1 MKVYGVAE
9 RAVKRM
15 TCALQS
21 ASSAWLSAFLF
32 FYLGRVRWETA
43 PNKLDDEENE
53 TVLCLQ
59 NRNRLRVVLAFAL
72 AVAGIRECCSSYAG
86 FQPW

>member
-1 MKVYGVAE
+1 MRTTE
-9 RAVKRM
+9 RFLGM
-15 TCALQS
+15 
-21 ASSAWLSAFLF
+21 AFCFPIF
-32 FYLGRVRWETA
+32 FNLGRVRWETA